1 MPGSAQPLP
10 KSASNSQGFAVR
22 LGLVHPVPQP
32 DDRKQRSAD
41 CKNRHAGANGM
52 TKTLIG
58 VGLAMGMGWTAWF
71 AAPAIAL
78 ASVII
83 AQGGVPDFSVRDW
96 ANLGGFAIFAGAM
109 YYLHRQTLADFR
121 SDMREERAS
130 RSTLTDAVNENT
142 YATKEYTEVNREL
155 VAVLRHKAGV

>member
-1 MPGSAQPLP
+1 MID
-10 KSASNSQGFAVR
+10 R
-22 LGLVHPVPQP
+22 MDHPSTGCQ
-32 DDRKQRSAD
+32 
-41 CKNRHAGANGM
+41 M

-71 AAPAIAL
+71 AAPAIAV

-121 SDMREERAS
+121 SDMKEERES
-130 RSTLTDAVNENT
+130 RGKLTDAVKENT
-142 YATKEYTEVNREL
+142 HVTADAAITSREL
-155 VAVLRHKAGV
+155 IAVLRNKAGV

>member
-1 MPGSAQPLP
+1 
-10 KSASNSQGFAVR
+10 
-22 LGLVHPVPQP
+22 
-32 DDRKQRSAD
+32 
-41 CKNRHAGANGM
+41 M

-58 VGLAMGMGWTAWF
+58 VGLAIGMGWTAYF

-121 SDMREERAS
+121 ADMKDERES
-130 RSTLTDAVNENT
+130 RGKLTEAVKENT
-142 YATKEYTEVNREL
+142 HVTQEYTSTSREL
-155 VAVLRHKAGV
+155 INVLRNKAGV